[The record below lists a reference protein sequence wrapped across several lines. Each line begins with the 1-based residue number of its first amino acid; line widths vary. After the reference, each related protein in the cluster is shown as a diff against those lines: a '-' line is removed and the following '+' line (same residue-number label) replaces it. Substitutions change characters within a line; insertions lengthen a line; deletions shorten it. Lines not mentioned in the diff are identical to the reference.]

1 MSEPEFVVRGERV
14 LIGGAFRPAD
24 VVVKAG
30 RITRISAL
38 GSETASARLL
48 DAQDGA
54 VLPGLIDLHVH
65 FDNPGDSISED
76 FRVGSAN
83 AALGGITCLVD
94 HPFSTPLTVTAEALA
109 AKIVD
114 AEAGSH
120 VDFGLWGGLTAP
132 HLDELPGMMRAGV
145 SGFKAFLPENDMGV
159 VAARREHVRRGL
171 EISRDRGGMV
181 LVHAEDRVALLEL
194 DERARQAGL
203 PRDYARFAAE
213 RGPEIELIAVR
224 EVLELV
230 QETGG
235 AAHFVHLSVPEAVDL
250 VTAARAA
257 GHSVTCEVAAH
268 HLMLTAEDLR
278 VQGWP
283 ALCAPPLREEQL
295 VEGMWDRLRD
305 GAIQAVV
312 SDHCPYDPEEKA
324 AADRDPFAG
333 PFGIQGVK
341 EFGPLFLSEAQARG
355 WTLEDAAQLLTSGPA
370 ALCALGQ
377 TKGDIA
383 VGADADFCILDTQ
396 TPTVVDVTTQVGD
409 WRWTPYDG
417 RSSSVS
423 VRHTVVRGRE
433 VVRDGVLV
441 GEPGLGQFQPMWGR
455 DR

>member
-1 MSEPEFVVRGERV
+1 MSAPELVVRGERV
-14 LIGGAFRPAD
+14 LIGGEFRPAD
-24 VVVKAG
+24 VVVEGG
-30 RITRISAL
+30 RIARISAH
-38 GSETASARLL
+38 GSETGSARLL
-48 DAQDGA
+48 DAQDLS

-65 FDNPGDSISED
+65 FDNPGDSISAD

-120 VDFGLWGGLTAP
+120 VDFGLWGGLTEP
-132 HLDELPGMMRAGV
+132 HIHELPDMMTAGV

-159 VAARREHVRRGL
+159 VAARREHLRRGL
-171 EISRDRGGMV
+171 EVTRERGGMV
-181 LVHAEDRVALLEL
+181 LVHAEDRVALIEL
-194 DERARQAGL
+194 DERSRAASET
-203 PRDYARFAAE
+203 RDYGRFASE

-230 QETGG
+230 RETGG

-257 GHSVTCEVAAH
+257 GHTVTCEVAAH
-268 HLMLTAEDLR
+268 HLLLSAEDLR
-278 VQGWP
+278 AQGWP
-283 ALCAPPLREEQL
+283 ALCAPPLREESL
-295 VEGMWDRLRD
+295 VAGMWDRLRD
-305 GAIQAVV
+305 GAIVAVV
-312 SDHCPYDPEEKA
+312 SDHCPYDPDEKA
-324 AADRDPFAG
+324 AADIDAFAG

-341 EFGPLFLSEAQARG
+341 EFGPLFLSEALARG
-355 WTLEDAAQLLTSGPA
+355 WAIEDAAPLLTSGPA
-370 ALCALGQ
+370 DLCTLGQ
-377 TKGDIA
+377 AKGRIA
-383 VGADADFCILDTQ
+383 VGADADFCVLDTQ
-396 TPTVVDVTTQVGD
+396 TPTVIDATTQVGD

-433 VVRDGVLV
+433 VVRDGELV
-441 GEPGLGQFQPMWGR
+441 GEPGVGRFQPMWGR
-455 DR
+455 NQ